1 MYLPLK
7 HLHLTCIS
15 LSLILFV
22 TRFYWR
28 KQNPSM
34 LQKKWVKILPHTIDT
49 ILLASAIGMAI
60 IASINPL
67 EQTWLAAKILA
78 LLAYIL
84 AGTFALKRAN
94 SPQAQNLS
102 FVLAL
107 TCFAYIL
114 MVAFSKQVLPWMN

>member
-28 KQNPSM
+28 KQNPRM

-67 EQTWLAAKILA
+67 EQIWLAAKILA

-102 FVLAL
+102 FLLAL

>member
-7 HLHLTCIS
+7 HLHLTCIT

-28 KQNPSM
+28 KQNSSM

-78 LLAYIL
+78 LLAYIF
-84 AGTFALKRAN
+84 AGTFAIKRAN

-114 MVAFSKQVLPWMN
+114 MVAFSKQVLP